1 MNNNQENQHR
11 LGELIY
17 LMLDGDLKEDQFTE
31 LEDMLA
37 NNPAAQEY
45 YDEFIDISVWMYHH
59 GNPSQSYS
67 PQPIR
72 AGEVKD
78 NHKDIFQEI
87 VNKDLHDSSIS
98 KAIEESKANE
108 QQELELR
115 RKEAQARRKKPTS
128 KDVLN
133 ATIRIAAVL
142 IFSISIV
149 WLDRVLTERFR
160 QTKPIVVATLVEETD
175 AKWDETQFTMTPGD
189 EIDNVPLKLLEGFA
203 KIKLLDGAEIVLQA
217 PCGLE
222 LETSSRV
229 FLDYGN
235 FCAYVPESAVGFV
248 VRTNGATVVDYGTEF
263 GIIAEKSGKTET
275 HVFQGEIEL
284 RTGSDVVRHGDS
296 RRLTAGFAGVVD
308 NFGNLTVNKTKKNIN
323 RFVRKIS
330 AKSMFG
336 CPGKRLD
343 LADIVGG
350 GNGFGT
356 GIKGQAIS
364 PETGQFVS
372 ENIAGEKTPTGRF
385 VSVEE
390 SAFVDGVFIPGCVN
404 GRVQVSS
411 TGQVFNGC
419 GDTDDTS
426 WGDIT
431 NIDKLIVYNDGLRQC
446 LPYLDNLKYGTATHP
461 AIYIHTN
468 AGITFDLNAI
478 RSALPGQKVV
488 GFSALCGINETIP
501 EEAEADIRVLVDG
514 KERFGRFGQTP
525 QSAAVSVWLE
535 LDKNDRFLTLMVTEG
550 KDGTE
555 RDLCLFADAM
565 LELAMVK

>member
-1 MNNNQENQHR
+1 MNNNKENQHR

-17 LMLDGDLKEDQFTE
+17 LMLDGELKEDQFAE
-31 LEDMLA
+31 LEDTLA

-67 PQPIR
+67 PQPIG
-72 AGEVKD
+72 AGAVKD
-78 NHKDIFQEI
+78 NHKGVFREI
-87 VNKDLHDSSIS
+87 VNKDLHDSSIR
-98 KAIEESKANE
+98 KAIEQTKANE
-108 QQELELR
+108 QHELR

-128 KDVLN
+128 RDVLN

-149 WLDRVLTERFR
+149 WLDRVLMEQARR
-160 QTKPIVVATLVEETD
+160 TKPIVVATLVEETD
-175 AKWDETQFTMTPGD
+175 AKWDDTQFPVAPGD
-189 EIDNVPLKLLEGFA
+189 KLNNVPFKLHEGFA
-203 KIKLLDGAEIVLQA
+203 KIKLLDGAEIVFQA
-217 PCGLE
+217 PCSFKLD
-222 LETSSRV
+222 TSGQV
-229 FLDYGN
+229 FLDYGS

-263 GIIAEKSGKTET
+263 GIIAERSGKTET
-275 HVFQGEIEL
+275 YVFQGEIDL

-296 RRLTAGFAGVVD
+296 RRLTAGFAGVVN
-308 NFGNLTVNKTKKNIN
+308 NFGNLSVNKTKKNIN
-323 RFVRKIS
+323 RFVREIPD
-330 AKSMFG
+330 KSRFG

-356 GIKGQAIS
+356 GIKGQAIN
-364 PETGQFVS
+364 PE
-372 ENIAGEKTPTGRF
+372 TGRF
-385 VSVEE
+385 VPENIACKKTTTGRFVPVEE
-390 SAFVDGVFIPGCVN
+390 SVFIDGVFIPGSVN

-411 TGQVFNGC
+411 AGHVFNGC
-419 GDTDDTS
+419 GDTKDTC

-431 NIDKLIVYNDGLRQC
+431 NIGKLIVYNDGLRQC
-446 LPYLDNLKYGTATHP
+446 LPCLDNLKYGTATHP

-468 AGITFDLNAI
+468 AGITFDLDAI
-478 RSALPGQKVV
+478 RSALPEQKIM
-488 GFSALCGINETIP
+488 GFSALCGINETII
-501 EEAEADIRVLVDG
+501 EKVEADIRVLVDG
-514 KERFGRFGQTP
+514 KERFSRFGQTP
-525 QSAAVSVWLE
+525 QSAAVSVRVK

-550 KDGTE
+550 DDGAKS
-555 RDLCLFADAM
+555 DLCLFAEAM